1 MTEQKENYN
10 VKQYME
16 KIITDQLEKFKKFT
30 EWTTKDKSEFKKLLD
45 ILRMPFDQK
54 GEAAKYKGDKLEAV
68 VEFIIRKSYFYE
80 IYKNVHTQT
89 NEIDEV
95 IVFSDRGRQALKTFG
110 ISRDL
115 IPIKE
120 DVFLGECK
128 NYKKNLDVT
137 YVGKFYSLM
146 TVTGVS
152 TGIIFTQKG
161 LTGRSEGFKDAYGLT
176 KVLRMVELNKDKNS
190 NFCILTFTEKDYDK
204 LLEGYSFFDLV
215 KVKQYELQLASDY
228 SNFLKDHQHEAE
240 DKIKKIVHSI

>member
-89 NEIDEV
+89 NEIDEH
-95 IVFSDRGRQALKTFG
+95 
-110 ISRDL
+110 
-115 IPIKE
+115 
-120 DVFLGECK
+120 
-128 NYKKNLDVT
+128 
-137 YVGKFYSLM
+137 
-146 TVTGVS
+146 
-152 TGIIFTQKG
+152 
-161 LTGRSEGFKDAYGLT
+161 
-176 KVLRMVELNKDKNS
+176 
-190 NFCILTFTEKDYDK
+190 
-204 LLEGYSFFDLV
+204 LEYP
-215 KVKQYELQLASDY
+215 E
-228 SNFLKDHQHEAE
+228 
-240 DKIKKIVHSI
+240 I